1 MWNFFKRKKN
11 KRPVV
16 ISPKPEHVAVI
27 MDGNGRWANAHG
39 LSRVAG
45 HKRGVDAVKSLIKSC
60 IEHEIPY
67 LSIFAFSSEN
77 WSRPEQEVSALM
89 ELFLSALG
97 KEAGQLAKNGIR
109 LKIIGQ
115 REQFPR
121 KVVDAMDAAEASTE
135 HCQQMQV
142 TVAASYGGHWD
153 IVQSVRELAKMVA
166 SGELDAQAID
176 QQMIE
181 KYLSTAG
188 MPTPDLMIRTGGEQR
203 ISNFLIW
210 QLAYTELYF
219 SEKYWPEM
227 DDVEF
232 ENALTH
238 YQHRE
243 RRFGKISE
251 QLTGS

>member
-1 MWNFFKRKKN
+1 M
-11 KRPVV
+11 
-16 ISPKPEHVAVI
+16 SSLKPESVPAHVAII
-27 MDGNGRWANAHG
+27 MDGNGRWAKG
-39 LSRVAG
+39 KRLPRTAG
-45 HKRGVDAVKSLIKSC
+45 HQQGVKTARAAIEFFARQGVKFLT
-60 IEHEIPY
+60 
-67 LSIFAFSSEN
+67 LFAFSSEN

-135 HCQQMQV
+135 HCQRMQV

-166 SGELDAQAID
+166 SGELDEQAID